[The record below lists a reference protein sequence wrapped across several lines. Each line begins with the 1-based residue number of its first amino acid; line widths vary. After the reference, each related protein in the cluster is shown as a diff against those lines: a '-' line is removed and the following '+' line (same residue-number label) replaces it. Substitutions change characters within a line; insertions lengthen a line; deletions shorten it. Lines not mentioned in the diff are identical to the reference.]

1 MLIQLLLLR
10 QAGSR
15 THEKAAQ
22 LCQVMSLSVDV
33 SLNDIGRFRT
43 SIWLLTYHI
52 KFRVSLYNTY

>member
-22 LCQVMSLSVDV
+22 LRQVMSLKRR
-33 SLNDIGRFRT
+33 RF
-43 SIWLLTYHI
+43 SQ
-52 KFRVSLYNTY
+52 